1 MKPNQLHMNTKLL
14 FIFLRKVFC
23 YLKNFKPICNCFEVI
38 ISRLMVLQTTAARIL
53 SIGYRLILFFNEFL
67 GRFP

>member
-23 YLKNFKPICNCFEVI
+23 YLKSFKPICHCFEVI
-38 ISRLMVLQTTAARIL
+38 IRRLMALQTTAARI
-53 SIGYRLILFFNEFL
+53 
-67 GRFP
+67 

>member
-23 YLKNFKPICNCFEVI
+23 YLKSLYQECSLFVSKLTV
-38 ISRLMVLQTTAARIL
+38 
-53 SIGYRLILFFNEFL
+53 SI
-67 GRFP
+67 